1 MNIPPKILKKIN
13 ERIEKNAFRTLKR
26 DCFQFDFYSNDYI
39 GFSSSIEIKKE
50 VENILSDKKI
60 QNGATGSRLLSG
72 NFPLFEIAENSIKDF
87 HNAESALLFNSGYDA
102 NVGFFSCV
110 PQRGD
115 VILYDTYIHAS
126 IRDGISLS
134 LAKSFKFKHNN
145 LEDLEHL
152 LKKYSE
158 SNTSV
163 FIVTESVFSM
173 DGDSP
178 DLHQMAYLADRYNAF
193 LVVDEAHALGVF
205 GFQGCGLVQ
214 QLGLEEKVFAR
225 IVTYGK
231 ALGCHGASILGKQI
245 LKDYLIN
252 FARSFIYTTAMSPHS
267 VATILAGY
275 NQLKNTKNIKK
286 LHENISLF
294 RQILRNEKKESIS
307 DLEIEKKDVNTKKML
322 KDYTFVDSSSSIQ
335 AVILSGN
342 DFVKEVAK
350 KIQEKGFGVMPI
362 LSPTVPEGEERL
374 RICLHSYNSE
384 KSIRELLNFTI

>member
-294 RQILRNEKKESIS
+294 QQILRNEKKESIS
-307 DLEIEKKDVNTKKML
+307 DLEVEKNDVNTKKML

-384 KSIRELLNFTI
+384 KSIRELLNFRI

>member
-1 MNIPPKILKKIN
+1 MNIPSKILKKIN

-72 NFPLFEIAENSIKDF
+72 NFPLFEITENYIKDF

-145 LEDLEHL
+145 LEDLEYL

-294 RQILRNEKKESIS
+294 QQILRNEKKESIS
-307 DLEIEKKDVNTKKML
+307 DLEVEKNDVNTKKML

>member
-1 MNIPPKILKKIN
+1 MNIPSKILKKIN

-72 NFPLFEIAENSIKDF
+72 NFPLFEITENYIKDF

-294 RQILRNEKKESIS
+294 QQILRNEKKESIS
-307 DLEIEKKDVNTKKML
+307 DLEVEKNDVNTKKIL

-384 KSIRELLNFTI
+384 KSIRELLNFRI

>member
-252 FARSFIYTTAMSPHS
+252 FARSFIYTTAMSFHS

-294 RQILRNEKKESIS
+294 QQILRNEKKESIS
-307 DLEIEKKDVNTKKML
+307 DLEVEKNDVNTKKML

-335 AVILSGN
+335 AVILSEN
-342 DFVKEVAK
+342 DYQLFC
-350 KIQEKGFGVMPI
+350 GLFLLCFGA
-362 LSPTVPEGEERL
+362 
-374 RICLHSYNSE
+374 
-384 KSIRELLNFTI
+384 

>member
-294 RQILRNEKKESIS
+294 QQILRNEKKESIS

>member
-178 DLHQMAYLADRYNAF
+178 DLYQMAYLADRYNAF

-294 RQILRNEKKESIS
+294 QQILRNEKKESIS

>member
-294 RQILRNEKKESIS
+294 QQILRNEKKESIS
-307 DLEIEKKDVNTKKML
+307 DLEVEKKDVNTKKML

>member
-145 LEDLEHL
+145 LEDLEYL

-294 RQILRNEKKESIS
+294 QQILRNEKKESIS
-307 DLEIEKKDVNTKKML
+307 DLEVEKNDVNTKKML